1 MATGQKLV
9 IMQNRSDKRTIST
22 KDIGIT
28 IGKSQDFSEWYTQ
41 VITKAQLA
49 DYSAAKG
56 FMVLMPYGYA
66 IWEKIREF
74 IDIKIK
80 ESGHKNA
87 YFPCF
92 IPESLLKMEAE
103 HFTGFTPEVFW
114 VTHAGDSELG
124 ERLAAR
130 PTSETIA
137 YYSYAKWIKSWRDL
151 PLLLNFWNS
160 VLRAEITAT
169 KPFIR
174 TSEFLWQE
182 GHTVHET
189 EEDADKE
196 VMMILSL
203 YRELIEKIL
212 AIPVVTGTKTEREK
226 FVGALYTTTLEAI
239 MADGRALQMGT
250 SHNLG
255 QNFSKPFE
263 IKYLGRDE
271 KEHYAWQASWG
282 VSWRLIGAVVMVHG
296 DDKGL
301 VLPPRIAP
309 TQIVI
314 VPIFFNDEEKKIVD
328 AKAREVQSMLREA
341 RISID
346 YDSREQFTPGWKF
359 HEWEMKG
366 VPLRIEIGPRDVREG
381 RVIAVRRD
389 TGEKIAV
396 RLDALTEEILK
407 LLESVQDEL
416 FQRAKD
422 FLDDNTTKPEDYAQ
436 FKEILRKK
444 GGFLKACWCS
454 SQECE
459 DRIKEETGATIR
471 AIPFEDEAVWSNCL
485 NCGKPAD
492 KVAYFARA
500 Y

>member
-1 MATGQKLV
+1 MSA
-9 IMQNRSDKRTIST
+9 

-28 IGKSQDFSEWYTQ
+28 VSKTQDYSEWYTQ
-41 VITKAQLA
+41 VVTKAELA
-49 DYSAAKG
+49 DYSAVKG
-56 FMVLMPYGYA
+56 FIVLMPYGYS
-66 IWEKIREF
+66 IWEKIREYV
-74 IDIKIK
+74 DARIKDT
-80 ESGHKNA
+80 GHKNA
-87 YFPCF
+87 YFPVL
-92 IPESLLKMEAE
+92 IPEGLLNKEAE
-103 HFTGFTPEVFW
+103 HFSGFMPEVFW
-114 VTHAGDSELG
+114 VTHAGDNELG

-137 YYSYAKWIKSWRDL
+137 YHSYAKWIKSWRDL

-189 EEDADKE
+189 KEDADKE
-196 VMMILSL
+196 VMMILNM
-203 YRELIEKIL
+203 YRDLVEDFL
-212 AIPVVTGTKTEREK
+212 AIPVIAGMKTDREK

-239 MADGRALQMGT
+239 MGDGRALQMGT

-271 KEHYAWQASWG
+271 KEHYAWQTSWG

-301 VLPPRIAP
+301 VLPPKIAP
-309 TQIVI
+309 IQVVI
-314 VPIFFNDEEKKIVD
+314 VPIFFSDEEKRAVD
-328 AKAREVQSMLREA
+328 VKAKEVQSELRA
-341 RISID
+341 VNLSVH

-359 HEWEMKG
+359 NEWEMKG
-366 VPLRIEIGPRDVREG
+366 VPLRIEIGPKDIREH
-381 RVIAVRRD
+381 RVVAARRD
-389 TGEKIAV
+389 TGEKVSIRND
-396 RLDALTEEILK
+396 RLVKEVLII
-407 LLESVQDEL
+407 LESIQKGL
-416 FQRAKD
+416 FQRAKS
-422 FLDDNTTKPEDYAQ
+422 FLESHTSRIDNYDQ
-436 FKEILRKK
+436 FKEILREK
-444 GGFLKACWCS
+444 GGFLRACWCL

-471 AIPFEDEAVWSNCL
+471 AIPFEDEPVWSDCIY
-485 NCGKPAD
+485 CGKPAD
-492 KVAYFARA
+492 KVVYFARA

>member
-1 MATGQKLV
+1 MSA
-9 IMQNRSDKRTIST
+9 

-28 IGKSQDFSEWYTQ
+28 VSKTQDYSEWYTQ
-41 VITKAQLA
+41 VVTKAELA
-49 DYSAAKG
+49 DYSAVKG
-56 FMVLMPYGYA
+56 FIVLMPYGYS
-66 IWEKIREF
+66 IWEKIREYV
-74 IDIKIK
+74 DARIKDT
-80 ESGHKNA
+80 GHKNA
-87 YFPCF
+87 YFPVL
-92 IPESLLKMEAE
+92 IPEGLLNKEAE
-103 HFTGFTPEVFW
+103 HFSGFMPEVFW
-114 VTHAGDSELG
+114 VTHAGDNELG

-137 YYSYAKWIKSWRDL
+137 YHSYAKWIKSWRDL

-189 EEDADKE
+189 KEDADKE
-196 VMMILSL
+196 VMMILNMYHDL
-203 YRELIEKIL
+203 VEDFL
-212 AIPVVTGTKTEREK
+212 AIPVIAGMKTDREK

-239 MADGRALQMGT
+239 MGDGRALQMGT

-271 KEHYAWQASWG
+271 KEHYAWQTSWG

-301 VLPPRIAP
+301 VLPPKIAP
-309 TQIVI
+309 IQVVI
-314 VPIFFNDEEKKIVD
+314 VPIFFSDEEKRVGD
-328 AKAREVQSMLREA
+328 VRAKEVQSELRA
-341 RISID
+341 ANLSVH

-359 HEWEMKG
+359 NEWEMKG
-366 VPLRIEIGPRDVREG
+366 VPLRIEIGPKDIREH
-381 RVIAVRRD
+381 RVVAARRD
-389 TGEKIAV
+389 TGEKVSIGND
-396 RLDALTEEILK
+396 RLVKEVLDI
-407 LLESVQDEL
+407 LESVQKGL
-416 FQRAKD
+416 FQRAKS
-422 FLDDNTTKPEDYAQ
+422 FLESHTSRIDNYDQ
-436 FKEILRKK
+436 FKEILREK
-444 GGFLKACWCS
+444 GGFLGACWCS

-471 AIPFEDEAVWSNCL
+471 AIPFEDELVWSNCIY
-485 NCGKPAD
+485 CGKPAE
-492 KVAYFARA
+492 KVVYFARA